1 VAGPAARPSPFPEI
15 TLPQKSLLA
24 ALCAAIALV
33 CASTAS
39 AATTSIGVAAA
50 NEECG
55 AAGYS
60 WAFADPGTVVP
71 GGGKTITEFRTF
83 SAAADKGKVVSFVVL
98 TPWAQKPAGVTSKVY
113 LVKSQTRYTH
123 EGGDVVR
130 TVSASVP
137 VSPGD
142 VLGLAFTGA
151 QQCAQL
157 GGDADAL
164 EGNWFRTPIQTG
176 SLIWNLESV
185 PSYRLNIAASV
196 ETPDPVLTL
205 DSAQSAKQ
213 AGKWQPAGA
222 TTRQAIDAAAAL
234 CSKLGNGPVGVEG
247 TCGSSVATARPLEAG
262 KQYVA
267 TVSGTV
273 SVWSWNRT
281 MCGAEKVLED
291 GRRTG
296 IDARFLFASPKTE
309 KCSAQAPLPQTRGSF
324 QISTNGGAKWKT
336 LRDDDARTTP
346 AADHTYRFTIT
357 GQGVPARFRL
367 KDSWPQDNAGSF
379 TITVAPKA
387 PSA

>member
-1 VAGPAARPSPFPEI
+1 M
-15 TLPQKSLLA
+15 PQKSLLA

-33 CASTAS
+33 CASSAS
-39 AATTSIGVAAA
+39 AATTDIGGAAA
-50 NEECG
+50 RENCG

-60 WAFADPGTVVP
+60 WAFVDPGTVVP
-71 GGGKTITEFRTF
+71 AGGTKITEFRTY
-83 SAAADKGKVVSFVVL
+83 SANADAGKAVSFVVL
-98 TPWAQKPAGVTSKVY
+98 TPWAQKPQGVTGKVY
-113 LVKSQTRYTH
+113 LVKSQTTYTH

-130 TVSASVP
+130 KISASVP
-137 VSPGD
+137 VAPGD
-142 VLGLAFTGA
+142 LLGLAFTGVQA
-151 QQCAQL
+151 CAW
-157 GGDADAL
+157 GGGSTDVL
-164 EGNWFRTPIQTG
+164 EANWFRQPIQTG
-176 SLIWNLESV
+176 SLIWNLQNIAG
-185 PSYRLNIAASV
+185 YRLNIAASV
-196 ETPDPVLTL
+196 ETPDTALTL

-222 TTRQAIDAAAAL
+222 TAKQVIDAAAAL

-247 TCGSSVATARPLEAG
+247 ACGSSVATAQPLEAG

-309 KCSAQAPLPQTRGSF
+309 KCSAQAPLPQSRGSF
-324 QISTNGGAKWKT
+324 QISTNDGAKWRT

-357 GQGVPARFRL
+357 GQGVRARFRL
-367 KDSWPQDNAGSF
+367 KDHWPQDNAGSF
-379 TITVAPKA
+379 TITVAPKV